1 MAQAARPL
9 TRFCNPTP
17 GSEAKT
23 NPRANRFDQSIRA
36 AHCGCRVRVRDMTQA
51 GPIVRGLTLSVQ
63 PAETVWPAP
72 ALWM

>member
-51 GPIVRGLTLSVQ
+51 GPMVRGLTLSDQ
-63 PAETVWPAP
+63 PALTVCA
-72 ALWM
+72 ALTLWM

>member
-1 MAQAARPL
+1 MAEAARPL

-23 NPRANRFDQSIRA
+23 NPRANRFDQSIRD

-51 GPIVRGLTLSVQ
+51 GPMVRGLTLSDQ
-63 PAETVWPAP
+63 PAGRVWPV
-72 ALWM
+72 LTL

>member
-1 MAQAARPL
+1 MVEAARPL

-51 GPIVRGLTLSVQ
+51 GPMVRGLTLSDQ
-63 PAETVWPAP
+63 PALTVCA
-72 ALWM
+72 ALTLWM

>member
-1 MAQAARPL
+1 MAEAARPL

-36 AHCGCRVRVRDMTQA
+36 AHCGCRVRVRDMIQV
-51 GPIVRGLTLSVQ
+51 GPMVRGLTLSDQ
-63 PAETVWPAP
+63 PALTVCA
-72 ALWM
+72 ALTLWM